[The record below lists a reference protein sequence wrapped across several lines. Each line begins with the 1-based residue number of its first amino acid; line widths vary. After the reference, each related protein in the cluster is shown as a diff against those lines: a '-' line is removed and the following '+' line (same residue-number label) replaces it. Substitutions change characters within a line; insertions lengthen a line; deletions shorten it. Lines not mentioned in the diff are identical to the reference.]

1 MANFRFS
8 SSAHLLLIVSLL
20 LATAHRL
27 PAPIREIEAP
37 PPGPEPT
44 ARSTAPA
51 AKATPA
57 PVRKISQKPRTA
69 STRSPSPAPSV
80 TPARSISFG
89 GIWSGM
95 LHGAGEGK
103 VISIVVTAD
112 ETRTTIKGAGSI
124 WGDRN
129 GIAVRNGNTLAWT
142 FLAETWKMV
151 AAPDGKTAQLSATHW
166 PSGSSFGTMSKVQ

>member
-1 MANFRFS
+1 MYRRT
-8 SSAHLLLIVSLL
+8 HLLIIVSLL

-27 PAPIREIEAP
+27 PAPIKEVE
-37 PPGPEPT
+37 
-44 ARSTAPA
+44 
-51 AKATPA
+51 TPA
-57 PVRKISQKPRTA
+57 PILEQTA
-69 STRSPSPAPSV
+69 GS
-80 TPARSISFG
+80 TPAAAEAIPTPGRKTGQKRRTDSKPGPSQTPTPPAARAAAFSFA

-103 VISIVVTAD
+103 VISIVVSAD
-112 ETRTTIKGAGSI
+112 ETRMTIKGAGSI

-129 GIAVRNGNTLAWT
+129 GIGARNGNTLAWT

-151 AAPDGKTAQLSATHW
+151 AAPDGRTAQLSATHW